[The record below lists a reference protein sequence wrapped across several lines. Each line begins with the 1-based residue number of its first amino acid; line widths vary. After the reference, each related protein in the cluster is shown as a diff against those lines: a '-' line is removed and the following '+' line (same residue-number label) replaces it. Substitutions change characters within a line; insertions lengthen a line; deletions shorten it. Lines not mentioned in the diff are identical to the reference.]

1 MTLPSSTARG
11 GSASRTWV
19 VFVKELLDNLRDRR
33 TVATALFFGPIF
45 GPAIFLLL
53 ITMMVKMVK
62 EEADKPL
69 DLPVVGAEHAPN
81 LINYLKQNN
90 VRIKAG
96 PVDPMQAVRDK
107 DMAVVLIIPPEY
119 PQQFR
124 DGQPATLKL
133 VQDSSDTKNSK
144 HANRTQRLLEGY
156 GGLIAAQRLMVRGVS
171 PQVMRPI
178 VVNADDV
185 ASKRARAAM
194 LLAMIPYFVIAGGLM
209 GGFYLAADTTAGERE
224 RNSLEPLLS
233 TAASRAEL
241 VIGKLGATFVYSLA
255 SLVLTLAAYAITI
268 PLLPL
273 EELGMRG
280 GLDLVTC
287 LKIVGIAAPF
297 VLLGAALMVTIASF
311 TKTYK
316 EAQTYLT
323 FVTLIPIVPLFATMM
338 GAPKTELWM
347 MATPTLSQHLLVT
360 DLLKGEPVNALF
372 AAVSIGCTTGLGL
385 VLCWVAVR
393 LYSRERILG

>member
-1 MTLPSSTARG
+1 MNAALA
-11 GSASRTWV
+11 RTWV
-19 VFVKELLDNLRDRR
+19 VFVKELLDNLRDKR

-53 ITMMVKMVK
+53 ITMMVNVVK
-62 EEADKPL
+62 QEADKPL

-81 LINYLKQNN
+81 LLRYLKQNN
-90 VRIKAG
+90 VRIKPA
-96 PVDPMQAVRDK
+96 PADPEQAVRDK
-107 DMAVVLIIPPEY
+107 AAAVVLIIPAEY

-124 DGQPATLKL
+124 DGLPATLTL
-133 VQDSSDTKNSK
+133 VQDSADTKNSK
-144 HANRTQRLLEGY
+144 QAQRAERLLEGY
-156 GGLIAAQRLMVRGVS
+156 GGLIAAQRLMARGVS
-171 PQVMRPI
+171 PQVVRPI
-178 VVNADDV
+178 VVDKDDV
-185 ASKRARAAM
+185 ASQRARAAM

-224 RNSLEPLLS
+224 RNSLEPLFS
-233 TAASRAEL
+233 TPAARGEL

-255 SLVLTLAAYAITI
+255 SLALTLTAYAITI
-268 PLLPL
+268 PFLPL
-273 EELGMRG
+273 EELGMKG

-287 LKIVGIAAPF
+287 LKIIGLAAPF
-297 VLLGAALMVTIASF
+297 VLFGAALMVAIASF

-323 FVTLIPIVPLFATMM
+323 FVTLIPIIPLFATMM
-338 GAPKTELWM
+338 GAPKPELWM

-360 DLLKGEPVNALF
+360 ELLKGEPVSLLF
-372 AAVSIGCTTGLGL
+372 AATSIGSTLALGL
-385 VLCWVAVR
+385 LLSWIAVK

>member
-1 MTLPSSTARG
+1 M
-11 GSASRTWV
+11 SAALSRTWV

-53 ITMMVKMVK
+53 ITTMVNVVK
-62 EEADKPL
+62 QEADKPL

-81 LINYLKQNN
+81 LIRYLEQNN
-90 VRIKAG
+90 VRIKPA
-96 PVDPMQAVRDK
+96 PADPKQAVRDK
-107 DMAVVLIIPPEY
+107 AATVVLIIPAEY

-124 DGQPATLKL
+124 DGVPATLKL
-133 VQDSSDTKNSK
+133 VSDTSDTKNSK
-144 HANRTQRLLEGY
+144 QAQRAERLLEGY
-156 GGLIAAQRLMVRGVS
+156 GGLIAAQRLMARGVS

-178 VVNADDV
+178 VVDEDDV
-185 ASKRARAAM
+185 ASQRARAAM

-224 RNSLEPLLS
+224 RNSLEPLFS
-233 TAASRAEL
+233 TVAARGEL

-255 SLVLTLAAYAITI
+255 SLALTLTAYAVTI
-268 PLLPL
+268 PFLPL
-273 EELGMRG
+273 EELGMKG

-287 LKIVGIAAPF
+287 LKIIGLAAPF
-297 VLLGAALMVTIASF
+297 VLFGAALMVAIASF

-323 FVTLIPIVPLFATMM
+323 FVTLIPIVPLFMTMF

-347 MATPTLSQHLLVT
+347 VATPTLSQHLLVT
-360 DLLKGEPVNALF
+360 DLLKGEPISMLF
-372 AAVSIGCTTGLGL
+372 AATSVGTTLALGL
-385 VLCWVAVR
+385 LLSWAAVK

>member
-1 MTLPSSTARG
+1 M
-11 GSASRTWV
+11 SAAFARTWI

-53 ITMMVKMVK
+53 ITTMVNVVK
-62 EEADKPL
+62 QDADKPL
-69 DLPVVGAEHAPN
+69 ELPVVGAEHAPN
-81 LINYLKQNN
+81 LVAWLKQND
-90 VRIKAG
+90 VLVKAA
-96 PVDPMQAVRDK
+96 PADPERAVRDK
-107 DMAVVLIIPPEY
+107 ETAVVLIIPPEY

-124 DGQPATLKL
+124 DGLPATLRL
-133 VQDSSDTKNSK
+133 VQDTSDTKNAK
-144 HANRTQRLLEGY
+144 QAQRAERLLEGY
-156 GGLIAAQRLMVRGVS
+156 GGLIAAQRLMARGVS
-171 PQVMRPI
+171 PQVVRPI
-178 VVNADDV
+178 VVEEDDV
-185 ASKRARAAM
+185 ASQRARAAM

-224 RNSLEPLLS
+224 RYSLEPLLS
-233 TAASRAEL
+233 TPAARAEL

-255 SLVLTLAAYAITI
+255 SLTLTLGAYAVTI
-268 PLLPL
+268 PFLPL
-273 EELGMRG
+273 EELGMRS
-280 GLDLVTC
+280 GLDLLTC
-287 LKIVGIAAPF
+287 AKIVGIAMPF
-297 VLLGAALMVTIASF
+297 VLLGAALMVAIASF

-323 FVTLIPIVPLFATMM
+323 FVTLIPIIPLFATMM
-338 GAPKTELWM
+338 GAPKAELWM

-372 AAVSIGCTTGLGL
+372 AATSVGTTLGLGL
-385 VLCWVAVR
+385 LLSWVAVK

>member
-1 MTLPSSTARG
+1 M
-11 GSASRTWV
+11 SAALSRTWV

-53 ITMMVKMVK
+53 ITTMVNVVK
-62 EEADKPL
+62 QEADKPL

-81 LINYLKQNN
+81 LVRYLKQNN
-90 VRIKAG
+90 VRIKPPPA
-96 PVDPMQAVRDK
+96 DPKQAVRDK
-107 DMAVVLIIPPEY
+107 DAAVVLIIPAEY

-124 DGQPATLKL
+124 DGVPATLKL
-133 VQDSSDTKNSK
+133 VSDTSDTKNAKQSQ
-144 HANRTQRLLEGY
+144 RVERLLEGY
-156 GGLIAAQRLMVRGVS
+156 GGLIAAQRLMARGVS
-171 PQVMRPI
+171 PQVVRPI
-178 VVNADDV
+178 VVDQDDV
-185 ASKRARAAM
+185 ASQRARAAM

-224 RNSLEPLLS
+224 RNSLEPLFS
-233 TAASRAEL
+233 TAAARGEL

-255 SLVLTLAAYAITI
+255 SLALTLTAYALTI
-268 PLLPL
+268 PFLPL
-273 EELGMRG
+273 EELGMKG

-287 LKIVGIAAPF
+287 LKIVGLAAPF
-297 VLLGAALMVTIASF
+297 VLFGAALMVAIASF

-323 FVTLIPIVPLFATMM
+323 FVTLIPIIPLFATMM
-338 GAPKTELWM
+338 GAPKAELWM

-360 DLLKGEPVNALF
+360 DLLKGEPIPALF
-372 AAVSIGCTTGLGL
+372 VATSVGTTLALGLGL
-385 VLCWVAVR
+385 SWLAVK